1 MSASAP
7 TQSAPLTQPL
17 LVPGPA
23 WRRWMALAVLM
34 LPVLLIAIDNTVLGF
49 ALPQI
54 SLDFGADGTMLLW
67 IVDAYPLVLAGLLVT
82 MGSLSDRFGRRRLLL
97 LGGIGFTAVSVSVIF
112 VESAAGLIAVRAL
125 LGVFGAMLMPA
136 VLSLIRNLFTDRNE
150 RRTALAIFAGGFSSG
165 AALGPVLGGVLLES
179 FHWHS
184 VFLLAIPVLVPML
197 ILMPIFVPES
207 RDPNPGPISFPD
219 MFLSIAA
226 LGPAV
231 LAIKTIGSHG
241 FTPTVFI
248 SAAISIIAGLWFARR
263 QLTREHPLLDLR
275 LFTNA
280 PFAGSV
286 AANLLAVFSLT
297 GFLYFASQ
305 YLQLA
310 LGIRPLIAGLVLL
323 PGTVVMVLAGL
334 AAVRIVRRIPVNRV
348 MASGLVLSSLGY
360 LILTLV
366 GDRASALSIAV
377 AFFVMAIGIGAAETL
392 SNDAIISAVPAARAG
407 SASAISETAYEVGA
421 VLGTAVLGSI
431 ITASYRGAIEL
442 PAGLSAEQQALAGET
457 LGGAV
462 NVATNLP
469 AGLADELMVA
479 ANHAFASGVTLTST
493 IGAIVVALSAVLTLI
508 ALRTPA
514 QVARGQRDRRMRAT
528 STAE

>member
-1 MSASAP
+1 MSASATP
-7 TQSAPLTQPL
+7 QRTSSIEPLST
-17 LVPGPA
+17 PGPA

-82 MGSLSDRFGRRRLLL
+82 MGSLSDRFGRRRLLM
-97 LGGIGFTAVSVSVIF
+97 LGAIGFTAVSVSVIF

-125 LGVFGAMLMPA
+125 LGVFGAMLMPS
-136 VLSLIRNLFTDRNE
+136 VLSIIRNIFTDRNE

-165 AALGPVLGGVLLES
+165 AALGPVLGGVLLEA

-184 VFLLAIPVLVPML
+184 VFLLAIPVLIPML

-207 RDPNPGPISFPD
+207 RDPNPGPISIFD
-219 MFLSIAA
+219 MLLSIAT

-241 FTPTVFI
+241 FTPTVFV
-248 SAAISIIAGLWFARR
+248 SAAVAVGAGLWFARR
-263 QLTREHPLLDLR
+263 QLTRTHPLLDLR

-286 AANLLAVFSLT
+286 VANLLAVFSLT
-297 GFLYFASQ
+297 GFLYFAAQ

-310 LGIRPLIAGLVLL
+310 LGIRPLIAGLILL
-323 PGTVVMVLAGL
+323 PGTAAMLMAGL
-334 AAVRIVRRIPVNRV
+334 LAVRVVRRIPVNRV
-348 MASGLVLSSLGY
+348 MAMSLVLSSVGY

-377 AFFVMAIGIGAAETL
+377 AFFVMAIGIGSAETL
-392 SNDAIISAVPAARAG
+392 SNDAILSAVPADRAG

-442 PAGLSAEQQALAGET
+442 PAGLSPEQQSLAGET

-462 NVATNLP
+462 NVATELP
-469 AGLADELMVA
+469 SGLAEQLVTA

-493 IGAIVVALSAVLTLI
+493 IGAIVVAASAVLTYF
-508 ALRTPA
+508 ALRTPT
-514 QVARGQRDRRMRAT
+514 QVERGMR
-528 STAE
+528 S